1 MARGA
6 IARLPMPYKSRVAS
20 VYLLGFFIDLVNM
33 FMASVA
39 FPDIGQSLQTS
50 VGAVAWVANAYTL
63 GLTLVIPAST
73 WLAGRYGDK
82 AIFVASLGI
91 FLAGRGRRRIRR
103 QHRGADRVAV
113 AAGPGGGLLIPVGQA
128 MTYRLYPQAERARL
142 SVIVMACALLA
153 PALSPLVGGYVVDS
167 LGWHWVF
174 WLNVPLALVALVL
187 AVLWLRPGENIQGHQ
202 PDLAGMGLVSLS
214 LVLLLIGLSRFEHVG
229 DSVGTALVAGGVA
242 AGLLLL
248 RHVRR
253 RQHPVLDLRVLRDP
267 LLRAAMVV
275 YLFVPGVFTGVSL
288 LNMFFL
294 QSALGLKAVDA
305 GALMIPY
312 ALAAAAG
319 MTLAGRLFNRLGARF
334 LLLPALGA
342 HAAGIA
348 MLATVSE
355 AGDTLRM
362 VAAFALMG
370 AGGGICSSVAQ
381 TLALLNV
388 APAWMGRAS
397 AIWNLNRQLS
407 FCAGV
412 ALASLLLGQLLA
424 RQGIADLA
432 QARGALVLTQVFPW
446 VFSHRQLMHPRAAA
460 CRLAPG
466 RRSPA
471 SGIINASLT
480 SRATHPPTLKGTP
493 IHA

>member
-1 MARGA
+1 
-6 IARLPMPYKSRVAS
+6 MPYKSRVAL

-91 FLAGRGRRRIRR
+91 FSLA
-103 QHRGADRVAV
+103 
-113 AAGPGGGLLIPVGQA
+113 AAGAGFAGSIEALIAWRLLQGLGGGLLIPVGQA

-142 SVIVMACALLA
+142 SVMVMACALLA

-214 LVLLLIGLSRFEHVG
+214 LALLLIGMSRFEHVG
-229 DSVGTALVAGGVA
+229 DTSVGTVLVAGGVA

-288 LNMFFL
+288 LNMFFM

-319 MTLAGRLFNRLGARF
+319 MTLAGRLFSRLGSRV

-432 QARGALVLTQVFPW
+432 LARGALVLTQVFHGC
-446 VFSHRQLMHPRAAA
+446 FL
-460 CRLAPG
+460 
-466 RRSPA
+466 
-471 SGIINASLT
+471 IASLCT
-480 SRATHPPTLKGTP
+480 LVPLLVVWRLDDGHERQPAASATPR
-493 IHA
+493 

>member
-1 MARGA
+1 
-6 IARLPMPYKSRVAS
+6 MPYKSRVAS

-39 FPDIGQSLQTS
+39 FPDIGQSLQAS

-73 WLAGRYGDK
+73 WLASRYGDK
-82 AIFVASLGI
+82 AIFVASLAI
-91 FLAGRGRRRIRR
+91 FSA
-103 QHRGADRVAV
+103 A
-113 AAGPGGGLLIPVGQA
+113 AAGAGFAGSIEALIAWRLLQGLGGGLLIPVGQA
-128 MTYRLYPQAERARL
+128 MTYRLYSQAERARL

-153 PALSPLVGGYVVDS
+153 PALSPLMGGYVVDS

-174 WLNVPLALVALVL
+174 WLNIPLALVALVL
-187 AVLWLRPGENIQGHQ
+187 AVLWLRPGETTQGHR
-202 PDLAGMGLVSLS
+202 PDVAGIGLASLA
-214 LVLLLIGLSRFEHVG
+214 LALLLIGLSRFEHTG
-229 DSVGTALVAGGVA
+229 QTRVGTALVTGGIA

-253 RQHPVLDLRVLRDP
+253 REHPVLDFRVLRDP

-294 QSALGLKAVDA
+294 RSVLGLKAVSA

-319 MTLAGRLFNRLGARF
+319 MTLAGRLFNRLGPRS
-334 LLLPALGA
+334 LLLPAITV
-342 HAAGIA
+342 HATGIA

-355 AGDTLRM
+355 PGDTPGM
-362 VAAFALMG
+362 VAAFLLMG

-388 APAWMGRAS
+388 SPAGMGPVS

-412 ALASLLLGQLLA
+412 AMASLLLGQRLA
-424 RQGIADLA
+424 RQGVADLA
-432 QARGALVLTQVFPW
+432 LASDSTVLTQVFHGCFLVASLCALAPQLVVW
-446 VFSHRQLMHPRAAA
+446 RLDDRHHRQPAA
-460 CRLAPG
+460 
-466 RRSPA
+466 
-471 SGIINASLT
+471 
-480 SRATHPPTLKGTP
+480 PTANP
-493 IHA
+493 

>member
-6 IARLPMPYKSRVAS
+6 IPRLSMPYKSRVAS

-39 FPDIGQSLQTS
+39 FPEIGQSLHAC
-50 VGAVAWVANAYTL
+50 VGTVAWVANAYTL
-63 GLTLVIPAST
+63 GLTLVIPASA

-91 FLAGRGRRRIRR
+91 FSLAAT
-103 QHRGADRVAV
+103 GAGF
-113 AAGPGGGLLIPVGQA
+113 AGSIEALIAWRLLQGLGGGLLIPVGQA

-153 PALSPLVGGYVVDS
+153 PALSPLLGGVIVDG

-174 WLNVPLALVALVL
+174 WLNIPLALFALVL
-187 AVLWLRPGENIQGHQ
+187 AVLWLQPGERSASDR
-202 PDLAGMGLVSLS
+202 PDVIGIGLVSLS
-214 LVLLLIGLSRFEHVG
+214 LALLLTGLSRFERAG
-229 DSVGTALVAGGVA
+229 DPAMGAALVVGGLA

-253 RQHPVLDLRVLRDP
+253 SKHPVLDFRVLRDP
-267 LLRAAMVV
+267 LLRAAMLV

-294 QSALGLKAVDA
+294 QNALGLRAVDA

-319 MTLAGRLFNRLGARF
+319 MALAGRLFKRIGPRA
-334 LLLPALGA
+334 LLLPATIV
-342 HAAGIA
+342 HATGIA
-348 MLATVSE
+348 LLATVGGP
-355 AGDTLRM
+355 GDSQRM
-362 VAAFALMG
+362 LAAFLLMG

-388 APAWMGRAS
+388 APAWMHRAS
-397 AIWNLNRQLS
+397 AVWNLNRQLS
-407 FCAGV
+407 FCLGV
-412 ALASLLLGQLLA
+412 ALASLLLGQLLI
-424 RQGIADLA
+424 QHHLTGLA
-432 QARGALVLTQVFPW
+432 GARGSAALTLVFHLCFL
-446 VFSHRQLMHPRAAA
+446 V
-460 CRLAPG
+460 
-466 RRSPA
+466 
-471 SGIINASLT
+471 ASLCSLVPLFVIWRLDDGHRRLLAKPST
-480 SRATHPPTLKGTP
+480 SR
-493 IHA
+493 